1 MRVDGKKRA
10 ADSASAFFVLN
21 NFGFMFVNLFVNIVG
36 FLALILL
43 VDGFFVL
50 ATGTHIWDVP
60 ASEGHFHFRCLFQEI
75 ARKSDKARTCSKVIR
90 VWECML
96 LCVVACGARVG

>member
-1 MRVDGKKRA
+1 MHVDDKKRA
-10 ADSASAFFVLN
+10 ADSASAFFLN

-50 ATGTHIWDVP
+50 ATGTRIWDVP